1 MNKYV
6 NDLYIVFEIYL
17 VNIPVMFV
25 VVMGVLK
32 RWGPVLGS
40 PLPWASAHGLT
51 NFAVF
56 SSSIS
61 IPTPSSVRFLRH
73 KLYRKDERPALY
85 QSWMALENHRH
96 GIPV

>member
-56 SSSIS
+56 SS
-61 IPTPSSVRFLRH
+61 PLFLFH
-73 KLYRKDERPALY
+73 LYSNPFFCPLPKT
-85 QSWMALENHRH
+85 
-96 GIPV
+96 

>member
-32 RWGPVLGS
+32 R
-40 PLPWASAHGLT
+40 
-51 NFAVF
+51 
-56 SSSIS
+56 
-61 IPTPSSVRFLRH
+61 
-73 KLYRKDERPALY
+73 
-85 QSWMALENHRH
+85 
-96 GIPV
+96 